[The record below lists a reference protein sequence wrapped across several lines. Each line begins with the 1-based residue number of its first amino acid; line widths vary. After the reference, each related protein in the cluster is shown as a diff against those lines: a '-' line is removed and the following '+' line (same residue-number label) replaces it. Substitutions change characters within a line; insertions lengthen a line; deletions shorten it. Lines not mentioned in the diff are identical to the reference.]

1 MALWKASATFKT
13 NNRRFCYCSVQR
25 LTIWCRLYSIFSQS
39 SGNSGF
45 QKRKRDDLN
54 EHDSFCDDSL
64 NNESGSVDEAV
75 DKLVN
80 GEETPKEPASE
91 EDNVLAELS
100 KIYDSRVGGEGCC

>member
-1 MALWKASATFKT
+1 MDSRK
-13 NNRRFCYCSVQR
+13 
-25 LTIWCRLYSIFSQS
+25 
-39 SGNSGF
+39 GN
-45 QKRKRDDLN
+45 
-54 EHDSFCDDSL
+54 DSFRYHSL

-100 KIYDSRVGGEGCC
+100 KIYDSRGGGEGCC